1 MSHRIFAQLEFERA
15 LGHAAIK
22 ALKAAVEEKTRFD
35 TETTW
40 PNNPSFRGQYDID
53 ALAAELTQIV
63 EDRIADVLSGP
74 GLRVVER
81 GELFHEPAIEK
92 LILAAR
98 DARRDAG

>member
-22 ALKAAVEEKTRFD
+22 ALKAAVDEKNRFD
-35 TETTW
+35 AETAW
-40 PNNPSFRGQYDID
+40 PKANPFQGRYEVD
-53 ALAAELTQIV
+53 ALATELAQIV
-63 EDRIADVLSGP
+63 EDRLVDVLTGP

-81 GELFHEPAIEK
+81 GELFHEPEIEK
-92 LILAAR
+92 MILAAR